1 MLKKIMIALV
11 AVAALTA
18 SFGSGAQAGDTEEG
32 HASAY
37 AHPQGR

>member
-1 MLKKIMIALV
+1 MLKKIIIALV

-18 SFGSGAQAGDTEEG
+18 SFGSGAQAGEEG

-37 AHPQGR
+37 AQPNGR